1 MATRDIEVT
10 RWGSNQLIDAAM
22 VDANVA
28 PDLWMFGGFGNVAVA
43 VTDAGLVIIDTSMR
57 NHAKQIV
64 ARMRARTKAYIHTI
78 ILTHGHTDHAGGVG
92 IFLKDAADRGDRPP
106 HVIAHEL
113 VPVRFDRYKMTS
125 GHQLHMN
132 MVQYGG
138 AINQGNKIEYNDRPF
153 LSPDI
158 AYPDITYKD
167 GMTFKVGE
175 LTFELHH
182 SKGETDDNTWVYIP
196 ERKTVVAGD
205 ALKGGMPNIGNPF
218 KLMLRYETEWAE
230 AMERIAG
237 LNPEYVIPG
246 HGPLLKKEK
255 AREICLE
262 QAAFLRWCH
271 DEVIGLMNR
280 GYWLEEI
287 LGKVKMP
294 EKWAS
299 KGYLA
304 EGYGCLNFVIHGIYN
319 RYGGWYN
326 GHPADLLPSRRS
338 EIAAEVLKL
347 SGVKNVIDEARQLL
361 SENNPQLALHLIDY
375 VVDGT
380 NVTTMRK
387 EALILRSQILDAR
400 AKTMT
405 NGMVKNTLL
414 RDAEAAEQEAKNL

>member
-1 MATRDIEVT
+1 MTTRDNEIT
-10 RWGSNQLIDAAM
+10 RWGSNQLTGAAM
-22 VDANVA
+22 MDADAA

-43 VTDAGLVIIDTSMR
+43 VTNAGLVIIDTSMR
-57 NHAKQIV
+57 NHAKEILT
-64 ARMRARTKAYIHTI
+64 RLRTRTQAPIHTI
-78 ILTHGHTDHAGGVG
+78 LLTHGHTDHAGGVG
-92 IFLKDAADRGDRPP
+92 IFLKDAIDRGDKRP

-138 AINQGNKIEYNDRPF
+138 AINQGNKINYNERPF
-153 LSPDI
+153 LPPDI
-158 AYPDITYKD
+158 AYPDVVYRD
-167 GMTFKVGE
+167 AMTFKVGD

-182 SKGETDDNTWVYIP
+182 SKGETDDNTWVYIA

-205 ALKGGMPNIGNPF
+205 ALKGGTPNIGNPF

-230 AMERIAG
+230 SMEQIAG
-237 LNPEYVIPG
+237 LNPDYVIPG
-246 HGPLLKKEK
+246 HGPLLKKEQ

-271 DEVIGLMNR
+271 DVVIGLMNQ

-287 LGKVKMP
+287 LEKVTMP
-294 EKWAS
+294 ERWAN
-299 KGYLA
+299 KPYLG
-304 EGYGCLNFVIHGIYN
+304 EVYGCLNFVVHGIYN
-319 RYGGWYN
+319 RYGGWYT
-326 GHPADLLPSRRS
+326 GHPADLLPSKRAD
-338 EIAAEVLKL
+338 IAAEIIKV
-347 SGVKNVIDEARQLL
+347 SGVNELIDEARQLL
-361 SENNPQLALHLIDY
+361 SENDPQLALHMIDY

-380 NVTTMRK
+380 NLTAVRK

-400 AKTMT
+400 AKSVA

-414 RDAEAAEQEAKNL
+414 REAEAAEQEAKNL